1 MQNTLFFIA
10 IFLFLLS
17 CEKDTNTEFPKQL
30 NTFDSLIGSYTVNEQ
45 FEITVPYKA
54 NGRGTYDIEL
64 YINRID
70 TNIIYFVNFIGWD
83 TVIASYRN
91 KIIDIPK
98 QQIESKRYG
107 VIYLQSG
114 RGFFYGDS
122 IHYWFNTGSKAGLIE
137 STCNAKKNN

>member
-45 FEITVPYKA
+45 FEITAPYKA

-64 YINRID
+64 YINRQD
-70 TNIIYFVNFIGWD
+70 SSNKCNFWTI
-83 TVIASYRN
+83 
-91 KIIDIPK
+91 
-98 QQIESKRYG
+98 
-107 VIYLQSG
+107 
-114 RGFFYGDS
+114 
-122 IHYWFNTGSKAGLIE
+122 
-137 STCNAKKNN
+137 